1 MIELLQLEQLAAFA
15 EHGTLSKAAEKL
27 HMSQPTLTR
36 AMQKLESEFGVLLFS
51 RTKNKLEFN
60 DNGKLAADYAKKILE
75 QTDDMINIV
84 RGFDRKHHTLCFGC
98 CAPMPMLT
106 LLQNA
111 AHFYSDMAV
120 SAELKDNETL
130 LKGLQDGTYH
140 IIILPYQLEQKEFI
154 CKEYGTET
162 LYFALLPEHKFADSK
177 GIFMKDL
184 DGENMLLYSE
194 IGFWYDLTVK
204 KMPHSRFL
212 VQNDRFAFD
221 ELVQASVLPSF
232 VTDIAIQ
239 QYGSPNNR
247 KIVTILDREAK
258 ANYYAVCL
266 KTSNHK
272 IQQLILSN
280 NKGEIWNV

>member
-15 EHGTLSKAAEKL
+15 KYGTLSKAAEKL

-60 DNGKLAADYAKKILE
+60 ENGKLAANYAKKILE
-75 QTDDMINIV
+75 QTNDMVNIV
-84 RGFDRKHHTLCFGC
+84 RAFDRRHHTLCFGC

-111 AHFYSDMAV
+111 AHFYPDMAV
-120 SAELKDNETL
+120 SAELKDNDTL

-140 IIILPYQLEQKEFI
+140 IIILPYRPEQKDFI
-154 CKEYGTET
+154 YKEYGTET
-162 LYFALLPEHKFADSK
+162 LYFALLPEHKFANSE
-177 GIFMKDL
+177 GVFMKDL
-184 DGENMLLYSE
+184 DGENILLYSE
-194 IGFWYDLTVK
+194 IGFWYDFTVK

-212 VQNDRFAFD
+212 VQNDRFAFN
-221 ELVQASVLPSF
+221 ELVQSSILPSF
-232 VTDIAIQ
+232 VTDVAIQ

-247 KIVTILDREAK
+247 KIVSILDTEAK

-266 KTSNHK
+266 KTSKHK
-272 IQQLILSN
+272 IQQLILH
-280 NKGEIWNV
+280 GI

>member
-15 EHGTLSKAAEKL
+15 KYGTLSKAAEKL

-36 AMQKLESEFGVLLFS
+36 AMQKLETEFGVLLFS

-60 DNGKLAADYAKKILE
+60 ENGKLAADYAKKILE
-75 QTDDMINIV
+75 QTNDMVNLV
-84 RGFDRKHHTLCFGC
+84 RAFDRRHHTLCFGC

-111 AHFYSDMAV
+111 AHFYPDMAV

-140 IIILPYQLEQKEFI
+140 IIILPYQPEQKDFI

-162 LYFALLPEHKFADSK
+162 LYFALLPEHKLANRE
-177 GIFMKDL
+177 GVFMKDL
-184 DGENMLLYSE
+184 DGENILLYSE
-194 IGFWYDLTVK
+194 IGFWYDFTVK

-212 VQNDRFAFD
+212 VQNDRFAFN
-221 ELVQASVLPSF
+221 ELVQSSILPSF
-232 VTDIAIQ
+232 ITDVAIQ
-239 QYGSPNNR
+239 RYGSPNNR
-247 KIVTILDREAK
+247 KIVSILDTEAT

-266 KTSNHK
+266 KTSEHK
-272 IQQLILSN
+272 IQQLILH
-280 NKGEIWNV
+280 